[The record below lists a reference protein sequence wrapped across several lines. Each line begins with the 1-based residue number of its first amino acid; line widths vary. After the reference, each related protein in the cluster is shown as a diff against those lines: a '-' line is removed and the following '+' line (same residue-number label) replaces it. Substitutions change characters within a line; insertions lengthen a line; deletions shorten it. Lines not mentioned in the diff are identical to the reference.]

1 MEIRQYLL
9 LVKRWA
15 WLLILGAVLGGAA
28 AYGLSSMQPVVY
40 QTYTRVMVSSSPEI
54 QNQSYNYYLDSQL
67 VKTYAQIFN
76 SEPIMKQLSEKLGY
90 PVSSGQIQVRQVP
103 DANLLQL
110 VATDND
116 PQRAADIANA
126 VVEVFIDYNTSLQDE
141 RYKSTEESL
150 KAQIAQIEGQISLLQ
165 DEMSHVSESTLES
178 ERQQTE
184 QQSRQIEKM
193 LAAVED
199 EIISLETQIETFI
212 PTPAVTNT
220 PAPSWII
227 PTSTP
232 VPVPTPTLSSAAQLR
247 YKELQIRRDQL
258 DDMRAL
264 FQQAY
269 GNLLVMQQSTTG
281 DPALRQSQIQTTLA
295 LYQQIYSN
303 LLSSYENVRLARL
316 RSTPNVVQ
324 IEPARVPGSPIQ
336 PQPMRNG
343 VLGAISGLIMMG
355 AVAFLTEY
363 LDDTLKTPEDVTHH
377 LHLPVLGMIGQMS
390 KEKSK
395 GGSGQGLYVADNPL
409 SVITEGFRTLR
420 TNLEFA
426 AIDQPIRILQI
437 TSAGPGEGKTT
448 VAANLAAIIAQG
460 DRRVLLVDADLRK
473 PAMHQYLGISNRR
486 GLVDI
491 LRDPEL
497 LDEVVAD
504 HNESGMKVITSGK
517 QPPNPAELMASERM
531 ERVLSEFRELADLVI
546 VDSPP
551 GIISDPI
558 ALSAKVDGV
567 LVVIEPGRTRIGPA
581 QVLMEQL
588 NRAGARVVGVVL
600 NPVSRR
606 NSHYYT
612 KYEYYSSY
620 YSSKGYYGS
629 NGKNSN
635 GKIKH
640 SQSQEQSQREP

>member
-9 LVKRWA
+9 LFKRWA

-40 QTYTRVMVSSSPEI
+40 QTSTRVMVSSSPEI

-67 VKTYAQIFN
+67 VKTYAQIIN
-76 SEPIMKQLSEKLGY
+76 SEPIMKKLSERLGY
-90 PVSSGQIQVRQVP
+90 PVYGGQVQVSQIP

-110 VATDND
+110 TVMHND
-116 PQRAADIANA
+116 PQRAAEIANTL
-126 VVEVFIDYNTSLQDE
+126 VEVFIDYNTGLQDE

-150 KAQIAQIEGQISLLQ
+150 QAQIAQVEAQISLLQ
-165 DEMSHVSESTLES
+165 DEMSHVSESTLET
-178 ERQQTE
+178 ERQQIE
-184 QQSRQIEKM
+184 KQSRQIEEM
-193 LAAVED
+193 LASVED

-232 VPVPTPTLSSAAQLR
+232 VPVPTPTLSSAAQMR

-258 DDMRAL
+258 DDMRVL

-269 GNLLVMQQSTTG
+269 GNLLVLQQSPNS

-324 IEPARVPGSPIQ
+324 IEPARVPGGPIQ
-336 PQPMRNG
+336 PQPMRSG
-343 VLGAISGLIMMG
+343 MLGAISGFLVMG
-355 AVAFLTEY
+355 AVAFLIEY
-363 LDDTLKTPEDVTHH
+363 LDDTLKTPEEITQH
-377 LHLPVLGMIGQMS
+377 LHLPVLGMIGHMS
-390 KEKSK
+390 KERGNRRSD
-395 GGSGQGLYVADNPL
+395 QGLYVSDNPL

-426 AIDQPIRILQI
+426 AIDRPIRILQV
-437 TSAGPGEGKTT
+437 TSPGPSEGKTT
-448 VAANLAAIIAQG
+448 IVANLGAIVAQG
-460 DRRVLLVDADLRK
+460 ERRVLILDADLRK
-473 PAMHQYLGISNRR
+473 PTLHQFFNLPNRR
-486 GLVDI
+486 GLVDV
-491 LRDPEL
+491 LRDPDS
-497 LDEVVAD
+497 LDEVVID
-504 HNESGMKVITSGK
+504 YQEPDMKVITSGNL
-517 QPPNPAELMASERM
+517 PPNPAELMASERM
-531 ERVLSEFRELADLVI
+531 EQVLAELRELADLVI

-567 LVVIEPGRTRIGPA
+567 LVVIDPGRTRIGAA

-588 NRAGARVVGVVL
+588 NRAGARVVGAVL

-612 KYEYYSSY
+612 KYGYHSSY
-620 YSSKGYYGS
+620 YSSKKPYGS
-629 NGKNSN
+629 NGKPKS
-635 GKIKH
+635 KEI
-640 SQSQEQSQREP
+640 QEQDQRAP